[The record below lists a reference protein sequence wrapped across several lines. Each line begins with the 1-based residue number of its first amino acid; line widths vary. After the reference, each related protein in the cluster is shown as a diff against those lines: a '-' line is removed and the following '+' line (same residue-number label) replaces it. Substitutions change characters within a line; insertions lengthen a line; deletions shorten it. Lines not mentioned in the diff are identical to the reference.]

1 LLKTGDSLDS
11 VNAIIDFL
19 SEQLDNAKKSKKTS
33 ISISLDEI
41 ASIIDGL
48 KITMEDLD
56 GL

>member
-1 LLKTGDSLDS
+1 MLKTGDSLDS